1 MVEKTG
7 EIDEILVVDGDGE
20 CVEGVYAGMEVGVA
34 VGGLDR
40 PSPVQEVV
48 AG

>member
-7 EIDEILVVDGDGE
+7 EIDEILVVDGDGVF
-20 CVEGVYAGMEVGVA
+20 VEGVYAGMA
-34 VGGLDR
+34 VGGLDS